1 MHYFRSCV
9 KIQSRKIKSQS
20 ELSDRLKRK
29 KEIDFMTILDENSSF
44 ELWANRWVKHKSIG
58 MSFVYNRTI
67 KSQVE
72 HLIKA
77 VGDIPVK
84 DIMPMQ
90 LNDLIDDLATMN
102 PNTNRPASKKYL
114 KEICNDAIQIFYF
127 VSDNCKDFNYNPAT
141 RIHIPKN
148 STKKERRS
156 LTNKEVCLILALQ
169 HRARPAVLIMML
181 CGLRVGEVL
190 TLRWDD
196 IDFVS
201 GEMHINKSTQ
211 RVSGNEYAVKSGTKN
226 GKSRTIPVPKP
237 LLKELTELRE
247 HSTNPLIC
255 TNTSGEFHTP
265 CSWKRM
271 FESYISDLNALNAK
285 ISKFNPNFKQTLDK
299 ITPHMLRH
307 TYASMLYFS
316 GVDVLTAQK
325 LLGHA
330 DTATTLKIY
339 THLQE
344 QTEKLSI
351 EKFDMFISDIYNS
364 DNGLE
369 DILK

>member
-1 MHYFRSCV
+1 MATKMMYSY
-9 KIQSRKIKSQS
+9 
-20 ELSDRLKRK
+20 
-29 KEIDFMTILDENSSF
+29 DENAPF
-44 ELWANRWVKHKSIG
+44 EFWANRWVKHKSVG
-58 MSFVYNRTI
+58 MSFLYNRAL

-72 HLIKA
+72 HLINA

-90 LNDLIDDLATMN
+90 LNDLMDDLATMN
-102 PNTNRPASKKYL
+102 PNTNRPASKKFL
-114 KEICNDAIQIFYF
+114 KAVCNDAIQIFYF

-141 RIHIPKN
+141 RVHIPKN

-156 LTNKEVCLILALQ
+156 LTNKEVRLVLELQ
-169 HRARPAVLIMML
+169 HRARPAVLIMLL

-196 IDFVS
+196 IDFTK
-201 GEMHINKSTQ
+201 GEMNINKSTQ
-211 RVSGNEYAVKSGTKN
+211 RVSGNEYTVKDGTKN
-226 GKSRTIPVPKP
+226 GKNRIVPIPKP
-237 LLKELTELRE
+237 LLKELAELKE
-247 HSTNPLIC
+247 HSMNPLIC

-265 CSWKRM
+265 CSCKRM
-271 FESYISDLNALNAK
+271 FESYISDLNALNGK
-285 ISKFNPNFKQTLDK
+285 ISKYDPNFKQTLDK

-316 GVDVLTAQK
+316 GVEVLTAQK

-330 DTATTLKIY
+330 DLSTTLKIY

-351 EKFDMFISDIYNS
+351 EKFDTFVSDLYDSNS
-364 DNGLE
+364 STVFH
-369 DILK
+369 